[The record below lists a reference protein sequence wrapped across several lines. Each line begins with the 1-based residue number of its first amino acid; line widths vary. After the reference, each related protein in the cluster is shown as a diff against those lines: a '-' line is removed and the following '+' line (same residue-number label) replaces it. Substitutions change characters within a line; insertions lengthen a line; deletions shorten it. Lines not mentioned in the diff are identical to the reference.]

1 MHIIKF
7 TQRLGALSLVFLVVG
22 CGGHSGGA
30 GGVPPLDGDGNHK
43 PADPL
48 PDYLYGMVVKQGVP
62 AAVVQ
67 AAFANYD
74 RFRPKIRNG
83 SYVSMIDFT
92 QHSKNPR
99 LFVVNVTSGKV
110 DKIPVAHGA
119 GSDPNNDGYADYF
132 SNVPNSKRS
141 SLGSYLISEKYNGK
155 YGAAL
160 KTDGLE
166 SGNNLV
172 RKRNIVLHGS
182 KYVSE
187 SRSKQGLS
195 WGCPAVPFAWIG
207 KLIDRLRDGSF
218 MYAYGVNKASEVA
231 DAAEIERIM
240 MDPTFQWLDESEDAP
255 DEGE

>member
-1 MHIIKF
+1 MHIIKVL
-7 TQRLGALSLVFLVVG
+7 QRLGALGLAILIVG
-22 CGGHSGGA
+22 CGGHSGG
-30 GGVPPLDGDGNHK
+30 GGLPPVDGDVDHK

-48 PDYLYGMVVKQGVP
+48 PDYLYGMVIQQGVP
-62 AAVVQ
+62 PAVVQ

-83 SYVSMIDFT
+83 NYVSMIDFT

-99 LFVVNVTSGKV
+99 LFVVNVASGKV

-119 GSDPNNDGYADYF
+119 GSDSNNDGYADNF

-141 SLGSYLISEKYNGK
+141 SLGSYLISEKYTGK

-166 SGNNLV
+166 GSNNLV

-182 KYVSE
+182 KYVGE
-187 SRSKQGLS
+187 NRSKQGLS

-207 KLIDRLRDGSF
+207 KLIERLRDGSF
-218 MYAYGVNKASEVA
+218 MYAFGVSKSSVA
-231 DAAEIERIM
+231 VDAAQIERIM
-240 MDPTFQWLDESEDAP
+240 LDPTFQWLDESEDAP
-255 DEGE
+255 EDGE

>member
-7 TQRLGALSLVFLVVG
+7 TQRLWALGLAILVIG
-22 CGGHSGGA
+22 CSGHSGG
-30 GGVPPLDGDGNHK
+30 GGPADDGRGK
-43 PADPL
+43 YKAADPL

-62 AAVVQ
+62 PTVAQ

-74 RFRPKIRNG
+74 RFRSRIRNG
-83 SYVSMIDFT
+83 NYVSMIDFT
-92 QHSKNPR
+92 QHSSNPR
-99 LFVVNVTSGKV
+99 LFVVNVASGKV

-119 GSDPNNDGYADYF
+119 GSDPDNNGYPEYF

-141 SLGSYLISEKYNGK
+141 SLGSYLISERYHGK
-155 YGAAL
+155 YGTAL

-166 SGNNLV
+166 PGNDLV

-187 SRSKQGLS
+187 GRGKQGMS

-207 KLIDRLRDGSF
+207 KLIERLSDGSF
-218 MYAYGVNKASEVA
+218 MYAYGVNKASAAV

-240 MDPTFQWLDESEDAP
+240 MDPTFHWLDESEDAP
-255 DEGE
+255 EDGE